1 MNQFAAGRP
10 GWHLLG
16 DSNLEWGD
24 DVPALA
30 AYLRAHGE
38 TEVTAAVSASWATL
52 PLYGITYHSL
62 FTYPTEEEVPTRY
75 VAVGVSFL
83 TGATVPR
90 RVRDRFLTVYRNR
103 PPEATFGGTIFLY
116 RARNVPPPLAAP
128 LPPSGFR
135 ATVTALDP
143 PATLIA
149 GQSAAVRVRVRNDGD
164 TPWPVALPQ
173 SARYDIHLGNRWFD
187 ARGGRPVRDDARAAL
202 PYALY
207 PGEETTL
214 PLTIIAPPAG
224 GLYTL
229 EFDLV
234 QEGVAWTGAV
244 GGTPTRLVV
253 QVQP

>member
-52 PLYGITYHSL
+52 PLYGITYYSL

-103 PPEATFGGTIFLY
+103 PPEATF
-116 RARNVPPPLAAP
+116 
-128 LPPSGFR
+128 
-135 ATVTALDP
+135 
-143 PATLIA
+143 
-149 GQSAAVRVRVRNDGD
+149 
-164 TPWPVALPQ
+164 
-173 SARYDIHLGNRWFD
+173 
-187 ARGGRPVRDDARAAL
+187 
-202 PYALY
+202 
-207 PGEETTL
+207 
-214 PLTIIAPPAG
+214 
-224 GLYTL
+224 
-229 EFDLV
+229 
-234 QEGVAWTGAV
+234 
-244 GGTPTRLVV
+244 
-253 QVQP
+253 